1 MSQGRSASGKG
12 SFSRRTALGSAT
24 ALALGVAAGRTGPTM
39 ALSATPQAS
48 PVVDP
53 VVASLPHVF
62 QHGDMQ
68 FQFLIALGG
77 VYERAADVGELFAI
91 AAQIPDGDYDAW
103 FAAFVAAGDRMS
115 GIAEAC
121 ETAGD
126 LVSAREAWLRAS
138 TYYGQAYFFTY
149 GTQQP
154 DRIADVWEQSRVA
167 FDRFAALLQPAAEPV
182 EIPYDGTT
190 LPGYVVRVDDSGAP
204 RPWLVMNNGSDG
216 TMGDMWVQGAAAG
229 LRRGFNVLLFDGPGQ
244 GAALWR
250 QQLYFRPDWE
260 AVLTPVV
267 DYLVGRPDVD
277 PERIVLIGV
286 SQGGFWVPRALA
298 YEHRF
303 AAAVANPGV
312 VEVGASWAARMPPGT
327 MEGLLN
333 APEEQRTQIAADI
346 NQGVDEAMA
355 ESIDFR
361 FTVKMRMA
369 PYGID
374 NFAELLETIA
384 AYTLTT
390 DEMGQITTPLLIA
403 DPEGEQFWPGQSQ
416 QVYDGVAGPKEL
428 LTFTAAEGADLH
440 CQPKANGLASQ
451 RFFDGMA
458 RYLRENAGTPIP

>member
-1 MSQGRSASGKG
+1 
-12 SFSRRTALGSAT
+12 
-24 ALALGVAAGRTGPTM
+24 M

-182 EIPYDGTT
+182 EIPYEGTT

-267 DYLVGRPDVD
+267 DYLVARPDVD
-277 PERIVLIGV
+277 PGRIVLIGV

-298 YEHRF
+298 YEHRI

-346 NQGVDEAMA
+346 NQGVDAAMA
-355 ESIDFR
+355 QNLDFR

-374 NFAELLETIA
+374 NFAGLLVKLA
-384 AYTLTT
+384 DYRLTDT
-390 DEMGQITTPLLIA
+390 EMGQITTPLLIA

>member
-1 MSQGRSASGKG
+1 
-12 SFSRRTALGSAT
+12 
-24 ALALGVAAGRTGPTM
+24 
-39 ALSATPQAS
+39 LSKA
-48 PVVDP
+48 VDP
-53 VVASLPHVF
+53 VVASVPNVF
-62 QHGDMQ
+62 QHADMQ

-77 VYERAADVGELFAI
+77 VFERAADVGEMFAI
-91 AAQIPDGDYDAW
+91 AAQITDGDYDSW
-103 FAAFVAAGDRMS
+103 FSAFMAAGNRLLGIAESSEAAGDP
-115 GIAEAC
+115 
-121 ETAGD
+121 
-126 LVSAREAWLRAS
+126 VSAREAYLRAS

-149 GTQQP
+149 GTNEP
-154 DRIADVWEQSRVA
+154 DRIGEVWEQSRTA

-182 EIPYDGTT
+182 TIPYEETT
-190 LPGYVVRVDDSGAP
+190 LPGYVLLVDDSGEP

-229 LRRGFNVLLFDGPGQ
+229 LRRGYNVLLFDGPGQ

-250 QQLYFRPDWE
+250 QNLYFRPDWE

-267 DYLVGRPDVD
+267 DFLVARPDVD

-312 VEVGASWAARMPPGT
+312 VDVGASWAARMPPGT
-327 MEGLLN
+327 IEGLLN
-333 APEEQRTQIAADI
+333 APEDQREQIAAEI
-346 NQGVDEAMA
+346 NQGVA
-355 ESIDFR
+355 EGMEQSVDFR

-374 NFAELLETIA
+374 NFAELLVKIA
-384 AYTLTT
+384 DYQLTGA
-390 DEMGQITTPLLIA
+390 EMQQITTPLLIA

-416 QVYDGVAGPKEL
+416 QLYDGIPGPKEL
-428 LTFTAAEGADLH
+428 ITFTAAEGADLH

-451 RFFDGMA
+451 RFFDGFA
-458 RYLRENAGTPIP
+458 RYLEPAVGTPES